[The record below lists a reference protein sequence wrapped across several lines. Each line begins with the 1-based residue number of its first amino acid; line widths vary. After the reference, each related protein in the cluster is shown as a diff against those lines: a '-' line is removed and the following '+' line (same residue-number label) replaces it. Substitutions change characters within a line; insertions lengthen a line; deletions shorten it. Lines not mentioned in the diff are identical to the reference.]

1 MKTRIVMVFVGL
13 VALAGAAD
21 SAAQTAGSTVVG
33 VSTTELKEVVTK
45 GWSAK
50 KQILGKD
57 VFTLQGEKIGTIDD
71 LIVAPDKSISYAIV
85 GVGGFLGVAT
95 HDVAVP
101 VKQFKQQA
109 GRFVLPGATKE
120 TLQKAPKF
128 EYATK

>member
-1 MKTRIVMVFVGL
+1 MR
-13 VALAGAAD
+13 LAGAAD
-21 SAAQTAGSTVVG
+21 FEPRKPPGQRSSACRRRS
-33 VSTTELKEVVTK
+33 LKEVVTK

-85 GVGGFLGVAT
+85 GVGGFLGVAS